1 MFKLVKSMAIFLMLI
16 GMFTTAFAEIDSNKN
31 KIISDKGKAELI
43 ESIDERN
50 EGVKLQTLSMKN
62 REMEKVATPICL
74 ETSVEEEPI
83 FEESIPVENILEEST
98 SEESV
103 SVENILEKVTSEE
116 SVPVENIL
124 EKTNSE
130 EIVPEVIN
138 EEVIETEPQYF
149 DEVWTP
155 NDYHTGVLTARKGY
169 ITDSPCGPNG
179 NDGWETWYPTNP
191 GGAVKIL
198 EKQCGFTNLK
208 MEVCKEE
215 GPRYGVR
222 IISGT
227 MPSGETFENLVV
239 VAADIVCESNPS
251 GAFERGQLIETS
263 LGPGI
268 IVDYC
273 ERAVEERKYNGRT
286 HIDIATDWYN

>member
-1 MFKLVKSMAIFLMLI
+1 MFKLVKGMAIFLMLV
-16 GMFTTAFAEIDSNKN
+16 GMTTTAFAEFDANKN
-31 KIISDKGKAELI
+31 EII
-43 ESIDERN
+43 
-50 EGVKLQTLSMKN
+50 
-62 REMEKVATPICL
+62 
-74 ETSVEEEPI
+74 
-83 FEESIPVENILEEST
+83 
-98 SEESV
+98 
-103 SVENILEKVTSEE
+103 
-116 SVPVENIL
+116 
-124 EKTNSE
+124 
-130 EIVPEVIN
+130 PEVVKV
-138 EEVIETEPQYF
+138 EVIETIEERNEDVKIQMLTIEKEDAAEATEPILLVADIVEETIPQKPAAE
-149 DEVWTP
+149 EVSEENLEEESQIPTEAAKT

-179 NDGWETWYPTNP
+179 NDGYETWYPTHP

-208 MEVCKEE
+208 MEVCRDE

-227 MPSGETFENLVV
+227 MPNGETFENLVV

-251 GAFERGQLIETS
+251 GAFKRGQLIETS

-268 IVDYC
+268 IVDFC
-273 ERAVEERKYNGRT
+273 ERAVNERKYNGRT

>member
-1 MFKLVKSMAIFLMLI
+1 
-16 GMFTTAFAEIDSNKN
+16 MFTTAFAEIDFNQNVS
-31 KIISDKGKAELI
+31 ISDRGNAEFIKTI
-43 ESIDERN
+43 EERN
-50 EGVKLQTLSMKN
+50 EEVKIQTLSKKD
-62 REMEKVATPICL
+62 REVEKVATPIHL
-74 ETSVEEEPI
+74 EAIVMEEPI
-83 FEESIPVENILEEST
+83 FEESILVEDILEESTSEESIPVENILEKST
-98 SEESV
+98 SEESD
-103 SVENILEKVTSEE
+103 SVENILEKVTLEE
-116 SVPVENIL
+116 S
-124 EKTNSE
+124 
-130 EIVPEVIN
+130 VPEVIN

-227 MPSGETFENLVV
+227 MPNGETFENLVV

-263 LGPGI
+263 LGSGI

-273 ERAVEERKYNGRT
+273 ERAVTERKYNGRT